1 MVLSRLTI
9 GCSSWAVCILSVL
22 LFKRQMYQISTNIKS
37 FYLYIVFFNMVTQ
50 IMIIFG
56 KPEIY

>member
-1 MVLSRLTI
+1 
-9 GCSSWAVCILSVL
+9 
-22 LFKRQMYQISTNIKS
+22 MYQISVNMKS

-56 KPEIY
+56 KPENYYTK